1 MYEGRRSEIR
11 PKWPCA
17 LPSHVFSIVLKHL
30 HAPLPR
36 FHQSLLVAAISG
48 VDVAD
53 NILEWNSVGYFR
65 DACVVAVKEAS
76 SSIEPHRALSDKV
89 VHSLLLHGAVRTY
102 LRYVL
107 WSVFV

>member
-1 MYEGRRSEIR
+1 M
-11 PKWPCA
+11 A
-17 LPSHVFSIVLKHL
+17 LCSPRDPGHVFSIVSETL

-36 FHQSLLVAAISG
+36 FHQSLLVEAICG
-48 VDVAD
+48 ANVAN

-76 SSIEPHRALSDKV
+76 SSIEPHRALPDKM